1 MDTYAIVRTMNIQE
15 RANGALLGL
24 FVGDGFGSQC
34 DGLSRET
41 LQEEVQDTI
50 QEVFSLE
57 HLRSDCGISG
67 EVSDLPLLL
76 SMSLL
81 SNQGLDADHFHALVN
96 RYREE
101 SEEGFPLQEY
111 RAALPLSVV
120 VAIAG
125 VELKQKQVREI
136 ALTTAALFCEDS
148 LEKEA
153 VVLLA
158 HCFHL
163 LINEEV
169 FDGEKLVHDL
179 FTQRG
184 GKNLDEQLTSLLSRA
199 RKPKLVFSGNH
210 TLKET
215 LLLVFHTLLHAP
227 SFEEGMSDIARV
239 GGDARLACGLYGALQ
254 GALRGPEL
262 FPDRWIDE
270 LVSSSAI
277 EQAIKKQ
284 TQFKRETI
292 KMERLALTMSE
303 RLMNASVFGR

>member
-1 MDTYAIVRTMNIQE
+1 MVRTMNIQE

-50 QEVFSLE
+50 EEVFSLE

-76 SMSLL
+76 SISLL
-81 SNQGLDADHFHALVN
+81 ANQALDADHFHALVN

-101 SEEGFPLQEY
+101 SEEGFPLQKY
-111 RAALPLSVV
+111 RVTLPLSVI

-125 VELKQKQVREI
+125 IELKQKQVREV
-136 ALTTAALFCEDS
+136 ALKAASLFCEDS

-153 VVLLA
+153 TVLFA
-158 HCFHL
+158 HCLHL

-169 FDGEKLVHDL
+169 FDAEKLMHDL

-199 RKPKLVFSGNH
+199 RKPELVISGNH

-215 LLLVFHTLLHAP
+215 LLLVFHTLLHTP
-227 SFEEGMSDIARV
+227 TFEQGMSDIARM
-239 GGDARLACGLYGALQ
+239 GGDSCLACGLYGALQ
-254 GALRGPEL
+254 GALQGPEL

-292 KMERLALTMSE
+292 KMDRLALTMSE
-303 RLMNASVFGR
+303 RLLNASVFGR

>member
-1 MDTYAIVRTMNIQE
+1 MK
-15 RANGALLGL
+15 
-24 FVGDGFGSQC
+24 
-34 DGLSRET
+34 
-41 LQEEVQDTI
+41 
-50 QEVFSLE
+50 
-57 HLRSDCGISG
+57 
-67 EVSDLPLLL
+67 
-76 SMSLL
+76 
-81 SNQGLDADHFHALVN
+81 DA
-96 RYREE
+96 
-101 SEEGFPLQEY
+101 
-111 RAALPLSVV
+111 
-120 VAIAG
+120 
-125 VELKQKQVREI
+125 
-136 ALTTAALFCEDS
+136 

-158 HCFHL
+158 HCLHL

-169 FDGEKLVHDL
+169 FDAEKLMHDL

-199 RKPKLVFSGNH
+199 RKSKLIFSGNH

-227 SFEEGMSDIARV
+227 SFEEGMSNIARV

-292 KMERLALTMSE
+292 KMDRLALTMSE
-303 RLMNASVFGR
+303 RLLNASVFGR

>member
-1 MDTYAIVRTMNIQE
+1 MNIQE

-34 DGLSRET
+34 DGLSKET
-41 LQEEVQDTI
+41 LQEEIQDTI

-76 SMSLL
+76 CMSLL
-81 SNQGLDADHFHALVN
+81 SNKALDADHFHALVN

-101 SEEGFPLQEY
+101 SEEGFPLDGY

-120 VAIAG
+120 VAISG
-125 VELKQKQVREI
+125 IELKQKQVREI
-136 ALTTAALFCEDS
+136 ALTTASLFCEDS
-148 LEKEA
+148 FEKEA
-153 VVLLA
+153 VALLA

-179 FTQRG
+179 LIQRG
-184 GKNLDEQLTSLLSRA
+184 IKNLDEQLAALLSRA
-199 RKPKLVFSGNH
+199 KKPSLVAAGNH

-215 LLLVFHTLLHAP
+215 LLLVFHTLLYAP
-227 SFEEGMSDIARV
+227 SFEEGMSDIARI
-239 GGDARLACGLYGALQ
+239 GGDSRLACGLYGALT
-254 GALRGPEL
+254 GALQGVKL
-262 FPDRWIDE
+262 FRDSWIDE
-270 LVSSSAI
+270 LVSSSAL
-277 EQAIKKQ
+277 EQSIKKQ
-284 TQFKRETI
+284 TLFKRETI
-292 KMERLALTMSE
+292 KMERLAFTMSE
-303 RLMNASVFGR
+303 RLLNASVFGR